1 MTDYSQSDWAEL
13 DAGNSGVSPNGIQG
27 GYAPSQVA
35 PILRAMRGAAKRNH
49 VRSNAMYTT
58 TGTGNA
64 YVLTYAQA
72 PAAYVKGEYYRFF
85 VDRANT
91 GAATLNVNALGAKAI
106 IMPDGSALT
115 ANQIKDDRAIEV
127 VYNGT
132 AFVLAGYVDQNLKF
146 GDVSANTLTLTAA
159 LPIASGGTAATT
171 AAAARTSLGADNASN
186 LTLGTIADARLP
198 TSMGSKTF
206 TNSIDVTFN
215 TRVIRDGAVKG
226 QFGVLS
232 GTGYNPYMARINAD
246 GATFDASISLQGTG
260 ANNLIY
266 SYGGSSAVVWHA
278 GNDGASS
285 GLDSDLLDGQHGSY
299 YLNATNFNAGTLAD
313 ARLPTSMA
321 GKTFTSNTEISGGNL
336 ILNHATSAE
345 LRLEMAGVLSGRL
358 YRDSGG
364 GLVMRR
370 YNSTTGAAEGYI
382 QITGNGVDDV
392 KYNGNVMW
400 HAGNDGAGSGLDAD
414 LLDGQSSAYYLS
426 ASNLNAG
433 TVPNARI
440 SGAYSGITTL
450 STAGLLTVTTA
461 GEALRVAGPAAADDP
476 YITFYAGGVR
486 QAYIQHTDGTGTGAG
501 FRLFNDVTDDY
512 LYLSNVNSTDALK
525 FYDSSVATHQ
535 TVWHTGNLTLADL
548 GGASSSISITAGNGL
563 SGGGTLAASRTLTLG
578 TPGTLTSGTTN
589 SVTST
594 SHTHEVDED
603 SIVSVGMAALGA
615 GAVGTYMFAQRVGN
629 TNGYAFGATI
639 GGANLESAS
648 SSSGDGTA
656 QSGTWRCM
664 GNIGAGSTA
673 GGSLSL
679 FLRIS

>member
-1 MTDYSQSDWAEL
+1 MTDITSSDWTEL
-13 DAGNSGVSPNGIQG
+13 DADNTNPSPNGVQG
-27 GYAPSQVA
+27 GYQPSTIA
-35 PILRAMRGAAKRNH
+35 PIIRGIRGAIKRAH
-49 VRSNAMYTT
+49 VRTNPYYTT

-64 YVLTYAQA
+64 YVLTYVGA
-72 PAAYVKGEYYRFF
+72 PLAYTKGDPYEFF
-85 VDRANT
+85 ADRANT
-91 GAATLNVNALGAKAI
+91 GAVTLNVNGLGAKALV
-106 IMPDGSALT
+106 MPDGSALT
-115 ANQIKDDRAIEV
+115 ANQIKAGRV
-127 VYNGT
+127 VSVIYNGT
-132 AFVLAGYVDQNLKF
+132 SFVMNGYVDQNLKL
-146 GDVSANTLTLTAA
+146 GDVSANTLTLTTA
-159 LPIASGGTAATT
+159 LTIPEGGTGSTT
-171 AAAARTSLGADNASN
+171 AAAARTALGTDNAN
-186 LTLGTIADARLP
+186 NITLGTLA
-198 TSMGSKTF
+198 
-206 TNSIDVTFN
+206 
-215 TRVIRDGAVKG
+215 
-226 QFGVLS
+226 LS
-232 GTGYNPYMARINAD
+232 RG
-246 GATFDASISLQGTG
+246 GTG
-260 ANNLIY
+260 ANDAATARTNLGLVAVAA
-266 SYGGSSAVVWHA
+266 SGSAT
-278 GNDGASS
+278 
-285 GLDSDLLDGQHGSY
+285 DL
-299 YLNATNFNAGTLAD
+299 TTGTLSD

-321 GKTFTSNTEISGGNL
+321 GKTFISNTTID
-336 ILNHATSAE
+336 HATTADLRFE
-345 LRLEMAGVLSGRL
+345 LAGVLSGRL
-358 YRDSGG
+358 YRDVGG

-370 YNSTTGAAEGYI
+370 YNETTGAAEGYI
-382 QITGNGVDDV
+382 QITGNGVNDA

-450 STAGLLTVTTA
+450 STTGLLTVTNA

-512 LYLSNVNSTDALK
+512 LYLSNVGDVDALK
-525 FYDSSVATHQ
+525 FYDSSTTAHR
-535 TVWHTGNLTLADL
+535 TVWHSGNLTLADL

-563 SGGGTLAASRTLTLG
+563 SGGGTLAASRTVTLG

-648 SSSGDGTA
+648 SSSGDGTV

>member
-1 MTDYSQSDWAEL
+1 MTDYSQSNWAEL
-13 DAGNSGVSPNGIQG
+13 DSDNDSVAPLGVQG
-27 GYAPSQVA
+27 GYAPSAIA
-35 PILRAMRGAAKRNH
+35 PIIRAIMGAAKRNYN
-49 VRSNAMYTT
+49 RSNAIYTT

-64 YVLTYAQA
+64 YVLTYEGA
-72 PAAYVKGEYYRFF
+72 PLAYVKGEIYRFF

-91 GAATLNVNALGAKAI
+91 GAATLNINALGAKAI

-115 ANQIKDDRAIEV
+115 ASQIKAGRVLDV
-127 VYNGT
+127 FYNG
-132 AFVLAGYVDQNLKF
+132 ASFVMNGYVDQNLKL
-146 GDVSANTLTLTAA
+146 GDVSANTLTLTTA
-159 LPIASGGTAATT
+159 LTIPEGGTGSTT
-171 AAAARTSLGADNASN
+171 AAAARTALGTDNAN
-186 LTLGTIADARLP
+186 NITLGTLA
-198 TSMGSKTF
+198 
-206 TNSIDVTFN
+206 
-215 TRVIRDGAVKG
+215 
-226 QFGVLS
+226 LS
-232 GTGYNPYMARINAD
+232 RG
-246 GATFDASISLQGTG
+246 GTG
-260 ANNLIY
+260 ANDAATARTNLGLVAV
-266 SYGGSSAVVWHA
+266 SASGSAT
-278 GNDGASS
+278 
-285 GLDSDLLDGQHGSY
+285 DL
-299 YLNATNFNAGTLAD
+299 TTGTLSD

-321 GKTFTSNTEISGGNL
+321 GKTFTSNTTID
-336 ILNHATSAE
+336 HATSAE

-370 YNSTTGAAEGYI
+370 YNSSTGAAEGYI

-450 STAGLLTVTTA
+450 STTGLLTVTNA
-461 GEALRVAGPAAADDP
+461 GEALRVAGPNAADDP
-476 YITFYAGGVR
+476 YITFYAGGAR

-548 GGASSSISITAGNGL
+548 GGASSSTSITAGNGL
-563 SGGGTLAASRTLTLG
+563 TGGGTLAATRTLTLG

-648 SSSGDGTA
+648 SSSGDGTV